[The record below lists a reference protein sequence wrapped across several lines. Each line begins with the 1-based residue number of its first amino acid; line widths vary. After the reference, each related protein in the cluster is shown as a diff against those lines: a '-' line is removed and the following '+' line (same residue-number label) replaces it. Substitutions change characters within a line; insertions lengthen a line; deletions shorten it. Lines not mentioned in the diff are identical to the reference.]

1 MRLVVV
7 GCAGSFA
14 GPDGPASSYAVQAED
29 GSGRT
34 WTVVLDMGNG
44 ALGALQRV
52 LDPFDVD
59 AVALSHLHPDHFADL
74 CGLYVYR
81 RYHPSRGVVRD
92 PSLGP
97 LAVWGPSGTE
107 RRLADAYGS
116 RDDEDMRS
124 VFAFREWAPD
134 RPVRLGPFVLEP
146 VPVRHPVE
154 AYAVRVTGPSTERPG
169 EQATLVYSGDTD
181 ACQGLTAAAR
191 GADLFLCEA
200 AFQEGRDLLDGI
212 HLTGYR
218 AGRAASSA
226 GAARL
231 VLTHLPAWNDPQV
244 ALAEAASAYPGPIE
258 LATPSAT
265 YTL

>member
-29 GSGRT
+29 GSGHT
-34 WTVVLDMGNG
+34 WTTVLDLGNG
-44 ALGALQRV
+44 SLGALQRV
-52 LDPFDVD
+52 VDPFEVD
-59 AVALSHLHPDHFADL
+59 AVALSHLHPDHVADL

-81 RYHPSRGVVRD
+81 KYHPGRGVVRD
-92 PSLGP
+92 PGLGP
-97 LAVWGPSGTE
+97 LAVWGPPGTE
-107 RRLADAYGS
+107 ARIAEAYGS
-116 RDDEDMRS
+116 HDDEDLRS
-124 VFAFREWAPD
+124 VFAFRTWAPE
-134 RPVRLGPFVLEP
+134 RQVRVGPFVVEV

-154 AYAVRVTGPSTERPG
+154 AYAIRVTGPSSERPG

-181 ACQGLTAAAR
+181 ACAGLVEAAR

-200 AFQEGRDLLDGI
+200 AFQEGRDLVDGI

-218 AGRAASSA
+218 AGRAAHAA
-226 GAARL
+226 GARRL

-244 ALAEAASAYPGPIE
+244 ALAEATAAYAGPVE
-258 LATPSAT
+258 LAAPGAT

>member
-29 GSGRT
+29 GSGHT
-34 WTVVLDMGNG
+34 WTVVLDLGNG
-44 ALGALQRV
+44 SLGALQRV
-52 LDPFDVD
+52 VDPFEVD

-81 RYHPSRGVVRD
+81 KYHPGRGVVRD
-92 PSLGP
+92 PGLGP

-107 RRLADAYGS
+107 ARIAEAYGS
-116 RDDEDMRS
+116 HDDEDLRS
-124 VFAFREWAPD
+124 VFAFRTWVPE
-134 RPVRLGPFVLEP
+134 RQVRVGPFVVEV

-154 AYAVRVTGPSTERPG
+154 AYAIRVTGPSTERPG

-181 ACQGLTAAAR
+181 ACTGLVDAAR

-200 AFQEGRDLLDGI
+200 AFQEGRDLVDGI

-218 AGRAASSA
+218 AGRAAR
-226 GAARL
+226 AAAVRRL

-244 ALAEAASAYPGPIE
+244 ALAEATSAYAGPVE
-258 LATPSAT
+258 LAAPGAT